1 MDSINYIKNSG
12 LYSIDTHKQYLSVNK
27 IHSVDHKLA
36 LENII
41 LISWVTKARIV
52 SSRSYS
58 YHDVNCNYMQD
69 AS

>member
-1 MDSINYIKNSG
+1 
-12 LYSIDTHKQYLSVNK
+12 LSVNK